1 MNPVMFTIGN
11 IEIRWYSVLI
21 LVGVLLGMLLATLD
35 GKRKGI
41 DKDTIFDLGFY
52 VVIFGILGARL
63 YYCLFN
69 YQVYKH
75 DLLEVFKVWNGGL
88 AIHGGIIAGIITI
101 IVFAKKKNIKP
112 LLLTDLIAPSLILA
126 QAIGRWGNFFNSEAH
141 GPATSFAFLESLT
154 IIPKFIIRGMRI
166 DGIYYHPTFYYE
178 SLWCL
183 LGFIILISIK
193 WFIKNLKTG
202 QLTCIYL
209 VWYSLGRFFI
219 ESLRTDSLM
228 VGKYKMAQIISILT
242 IIISI
247 ILFIIITIKKEEKPV
262 IEETKKDKKKK
273 KKKKKK
279 KNKKDKIEKEET
291 NNEEEDKS

>member
-1 MNPVMFTIGN
+1 MNPVIFNLGS

-21 LVGVLLGMLLATLD
+21 LVGVLLGLLIATLE

-52 VVIFGILGARL
+52 VVLFGILGARL
-63 YYCLFN
+63 YYCIFN
-69 YQVYKH
+69 YQVYKNN
-75 DLLEVFKVWNGGL
+75 LLEVFKVWNGGL
-88 AIHGGIIAGIITI
+88 AIHGGILAGLITI
-101 IVFAKKKNIKP
+101 IVFAKRRNIKP
-112 LLLTDLIAPSLILA
+112 LLLTDIVAPSLILA

-141 GPATSFAFLESLT
+141 GPATSFAFLESLN
-154 IIPKFIIRGMRI
+154 IIPKFIIKGMRI

-183 LGFIILISIK
+183 LGFVILISIR

-209 VWYSLGRFFI
+209 LWYSVGRFFI
-219 ESLRTDSLM
+219 ETLRTDSLM
-228 VGKYKMAQIISILT
+228 ISKYKVAQIISI
-242 IIISI
+242 IIAIAAI
-247 ILFIIITIKKEEKPV
+247 ILFIIITIKKEEKQSQ
-262 IEETKKDKKKK
+262 EEQKTKNKKKK

-279 KNKKDKIEKEET
+279 VKKEKTEIEKTTEQ
-291 NNEEEDKS
+291 EEDKS